1 MSLLATF
8 VVSLA
13 REIASAWFRVVHS
26 LLDRFSNHARAT
38 SRLNKHHRDEGCEAG
53 VSREMA
59 EKETVVEILLA
70 WLSTTDEKV
79 RLFYRILRNTS
90 S

>member
-13 REIASAWFRVVHS
+13 REIAGAWFRVVHS

-38 SRLNKHHRDEGCEAG
+38 SRLNKHHRGEAG